1 MWPVFSATRRLDDKV
16 KSNIKQRFVK
26 ILALSAVL
34 IGVAGFSLPVQAD
47 SSTSD
52 INISANINGSCTMNN
67 IDLNFGA
74 YDAIVANATQDLTAF
89 ATISTTCTSGATAK
103 VTMGNGLHSTTKYRI
118 RGRMLFVT
126 DYRHMSNAGSDIKLQ
141 YELYTN
147 ENHTTVWNQSN
158 FRDIVGSGASEDL
171 TVYGKVFK
179 NQQDAVAGSYT
190 DTINIKVIY

>member
-1 MWPVFSATRRLDDKV
+1 M

-34 IGVAGFSLPVQAD
+34 IGVAGFSLSVQAD

-67 IDLNFGA
+67 TDLNFGA

-103 VTMGNGLHSTTKYRI
+103 VIMGNGLHSTTKYRI

-158 FRDIVGSGASEDL
+158 FRDIDGSGASEDL

-190 DTINIKVIY
+190 DTINIEVIY

>member
-1 MWPVFSATRRLDDKV
+1 M
-16 KSNIKQRFVK
+16 KSNINQRFLK

-34 IGVAGFSLPVQAD
+34 IGDAGLSLPVYAA

-52 INISANINGSCTMNN
+52 INISANINGSCTMGNT
-67 IDLNFGA
+67 DLNFGA

>member
-1 MWPVFSATRRLDDKV
+1 M

-34 IGVAGFSLPVQAD
+34 IGVAGFSLQVQAD

-52 INISANINGSCTMNN
+52 INISANINGLCTMNN
-67 IDLNFGA
+67 TDLNFGA

-103 VTMGNGLHSTTKYRI
+103 VTMGNGLHSTTKYHI

-126 DYRHMSNAGSDIKLQ
+126 DYRHMSNAGSDSKLQ

-147 ENHTTVWNQSN
+147 ENHTTVWHVNLSQE
-158 FRDIVGSGASEDL
+158 IVGSGASEDL
-171 TVYGKVFK
+171 PVYAKVFK
-179 NQQDAVAGSYT
+179 NQLDAAAGSYT
-190 DTINIKVIY
+190 DTINITINY